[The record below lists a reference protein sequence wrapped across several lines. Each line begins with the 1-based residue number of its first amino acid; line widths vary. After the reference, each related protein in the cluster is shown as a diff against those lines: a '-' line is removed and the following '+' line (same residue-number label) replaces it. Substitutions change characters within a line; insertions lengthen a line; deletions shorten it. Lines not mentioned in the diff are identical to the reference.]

1 MHSVAFLQDLAVVMM
16 LAGLV
21 TVLFHQMGQPVVLG
35 YILAGMIIGPHTPPF
50 GLVTDEES
58 IKTLADVGVVL
69 LMFSLGLDFNLGK
82 LKRVGGPAVIA
93 ALLEI
98 FAMGWTGYELGRL
111 FGWGTTDSLF
121 LGAMLSMSSTTI
133 IVKVLAEFDQ
143 MRERFAQLIFG
154 ILIIEDILGI
164 AMIAL
169 LSGIGTTGAL
179 GAGAVGVT
187 LGKLGVFLVVVL
199 VAGLILVPRLL
210 GYVARFKRD
219 EMLLVTVLALCF
231 GVSLLAAKMG
241 YSVALGAFVI
251 GAVVAEARE
260 IHRIETLIG
269 PVRDMFSAVFFV
281 AIGLMID
288 PGMLPGYWVP
298 ILVITVAVLVC
309 KVAACSAGTFLG
321 GNDGRTSLKVG
332 MGVAQ
337 IGEFSFIIAA
347 LGLSLKVTSDFIY
360 PVAVA
365 VSAITTLLTPYMIR
379 GSDGLA
385 DRLARR
391 SPRWLADS
399 LVLYTRWVGS
409 MGGSGHRSLA
419 IKLTRRWL
427 AQMGLNLAMM
437 AGVFIGA
444 AYLGRKPPPW
454 LMGIGV
460 TGDRLNALLWLVA
473 MICSLPLIVATFLKL
488 RAWAMLI
495 AETRVSPHRAGEHT
509 GTIRAIVTHVV
520 TIAGS
525 AALGLYAMVLTSSI
539 LPAPKVFVVLVF
551 VVALVAWLLRRSFVR
566 LYSTGQVALMQTFAQ
581 PADPRPEVRSLT
593 LPPPLRNAEMET
605 VVVRTGSRAAG
616 QLIGELMLRSETG
629 ASIVAM
635 ERAGVSIVNPGP
647 DEELLLDDQVLLLG
661 TEDQLRAAKAFFDAR
676 KAAST

>member
-21 TVLFHQMGQPVVLG
+21 TVLFHRMGQPVVLG
-35 YILAGMIIGPHTPPF
+35 YILAGVIIGPHTPPF
-50 GLVTDEES
+50 ALVTDEES

-82 LKRVGGPAVIA
+82 LRRVGGPAVIA

-133 IVKVLAEFDQ
+133 IVKVLAEFGQ

-187 LGKLGVFLVVVL
+187 LGKLAVFLVVVL

-219 EMLLVTVLALCF
+219 EMLLVTVLGLCF

-288 PGMLPGYWVP
+288 PGMLPGYWAP
-298 ILVITVAVLVC
+298 ILAITAAVLVC
-309 KVAACSAGTFLG
+309 KVVACSTGTFLG

-347 LGLSLKVTSDFIY
+347 LGMSLGVTSDFIY

-379 GSDGLA
+379 ASDGLA
-385 DRLARR
+385 DHLARR
-391 SPRWLADS
+391 APPWLADS
-399 LVLYTRWVGS
+399 LVLYTRWVGT

-419 IKLTRRWL
+419 AKLTRRWL
-427 AQMGLNLAMM
+427 AQIGLNLAMM
-437 AGVFIGA
+437 AGVFIAA

-454 LMGIGV
+454 LTAIGLS
-460 TGDRLNALLWLVA
+460 GDWLDALLWLAA
-473 MICSLPLIVATFLKL
+473 MICSLPLVVATFLKL
-488 RAWAMLI
+488 RAWAMLL
-495 AETRVSPHRAGEHT
+495 AETRVSSSRAGEHT

-520 TIAGS
+520 TIAGT
-525 AALGLYAMVLTSSI
+525 AMLGLYALALTSSI
-539 LPAPKVFVVLVF
+539 LPAPNVLLVLVII
-551 VVALVAWLLRRSFVR
+551 VALVAWLLRRSFVR

-581 PADPRPEVRSLT
+581 PADPPPASHLPT
-593 LPPPLRNAEMET
+593 LPPPLRNAEMQT
-605 VVVRTGSRAAG
+605 VVVRAGSRAAG
-616 QLIGELMLRSETG
+616 RPIRELMLRSETG

-661 TEDQLRAAKAFFDAR
+661 TDVQLRAARLFFDAR
-676 KAAST
+676 EDAPV